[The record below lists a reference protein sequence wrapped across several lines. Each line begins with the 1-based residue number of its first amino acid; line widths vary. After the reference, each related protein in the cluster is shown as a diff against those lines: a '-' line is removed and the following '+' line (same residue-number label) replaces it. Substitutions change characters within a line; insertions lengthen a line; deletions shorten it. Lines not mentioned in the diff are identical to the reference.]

1 MLLSTRSDL
10 QMASKLTFIVATMSL
25 VALVAL
31 VACGGEDPEPTATPA
46 PTATPEPT
54 ATPLPTATPMPTAA
68 PQVPDQAAGTGALA
82 PLSFADP
89 LAMAA
94 QLSPAEI
101 GCVMGVAEMGRLME
115 MLAAPEQAS
124 IEERTKLL
132 SCFEDE
138 TLLRLYLTGVLAA
151 TGPLTV
157 ETSGCIRAGMEEVDL
172 QALMLAGATG
182 DEQAQTAAGMPLLVL
197 AVTCLNDDEWPIAA
211 AGLGLP
217 PGERGDPQC
226 LLNAVGGPQGLAQTL
241 SAGDEASIMTLLGA
255 AVGCGMQMPG
265 GP

>member
-1 MLLSTRSDL
+1 
-10 QMASKLTFIVATMSL
+10 MASRLTFIMATMTL

-31 VACGGEDPEPTATPA
+31 AACGGEDPEPTATPA

-54 ATPLPTATPMPTAA
+54 ATPVPTATPMPTAA
-68 PQVPDQAAGTGALA
+68 PQVPEQAAGTGALA

-94 QLSPAEI
+94 ELKPAEI
-101 GCVMGVAEMGRLME
+101 GCVLGVAEMGRLME
-115 MLAAPEQAS
+115 MLAAPERAS
-124 IEERTKLL
+124 IEEQTKLL

-138 TLLRLYLTGVLAA
+138 TLLRLYFTGILAA

-157 ETSGCIRAGMEEVDL
+157 ETSGCVRAGVEGVDL
-172 QALMLAGATG
+172 QALMLAGSAG
-182 DEQAQTAAGMPLLVL
+182 GEQAQMAAAMPLMIL
-197 AVTCLNDDEWPIAA
+197 AVTCLNDDEWPLAS

-226 LLNAVGGPQGLAQTL
+226 LMDAVGGSQGLGQML
-241 SAGDEASIMTLLGA
+241 SAGDEASIMTLVGA
-255 AVGCGMQMPG
+255 AVGCGVQMQG

>member
-1 MLLSTRSDL
+1 
-10 QMASKLTFIVATMSL
+10 MASKLTFIMATMTL

-31 VACGGEDPEPTATPA
+31 AACGEDEPEPTATPQPTATPA

-54 ATPLPTATPMPTAA
+54 STPVPTPMPTAA

-82 PLSFADP
+82 PLSFDNP

-94 QLSPAEI
+94 ELSPAEI
-101 GCVMGVAEMGRLME
+101 GCVTGVAEMGRLME

-124 IEERTKLL
+124 LEEQTKLL
-132 SCFEDE
+132 GCFEDE
-138 TLLRLYLTGVLAA
+138 TLLRLYFTGVLAA

-157 ETSGCIRAGMEEVDL
+157 ETSGCVRAGMEGVDL
-172 QALMLAGATG
+172 QGLMLAGATG

-197 AVTCLNDDEWPIAA
+197 TVTCLNDEEWPIAA

-217 PGERGDPQC
+217 PGDRGDPQC
-226 LLNAVGGPQGLAQTL
+226 LLDAVGGSQGLAQTL